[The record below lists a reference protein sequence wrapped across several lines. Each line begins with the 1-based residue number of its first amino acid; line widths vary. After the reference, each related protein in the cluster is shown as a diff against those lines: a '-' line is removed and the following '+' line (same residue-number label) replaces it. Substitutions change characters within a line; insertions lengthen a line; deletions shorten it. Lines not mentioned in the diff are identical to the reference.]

1 MSGNW
6 KLSSKLLP
14 AALILYLSLPPLTSA
29 GTQEQPP
36 RRSGQSLREST
47 LTVPLPPRRFGLE
60 QNSPNPFRFS
70 TAIAYTVRVGEQP
83 VKVTIEI
90 MDASGKCVRTLV
102 DDVHNP
108 GQYSF
113 CWRGTD
119 DEGKELKSGT
129 YFCRL
134 RADEREATR
143 QVVIA
148 E

>member
-1 MSGNW
+1 
-6 KLSSKLLP
+6 LLP
-14 AALILYLSLPPLTSA
+14 AALILYLSLPALSA
-29 GTQEQPP
+29 ARAVGKAQVKQP
-36 RRSGQSLREST
+36 RSLRESP
-47 LTVPLPPRRFGLE
+47 LTVPLPQRFELE
-60 QNSPNPFRFS
+60 QNSPNPFKFS
-70 TAIAYTVRVGEQP
+70 TAIGYTVRIGEQP

-90 MDASGKCVRTLV
+90 LDSSGKCVRTLV

-119 DEGKELKSGT
+119 DEGKPLESGT

-134 RADEREATR
+134 RADDREATR